1 MVYRNCLNGIKRV
14 SNNLLAFFLKLLM
27 LPQIFID
34 KLSFNDGSDLKIGH
48 SDIIIFTGANNAG
61 KSQVLKDID
70 LMMES
75 NGNKGLVAT
84 FVEMSYVGDIK
95 EREDDF
101 KSKDGKYRI
110 GGNYFNEFD
119 SINNWWSN
127 KHRIFTSFYKNRLS
141 TEMRLQASN
150 NAPSFDA
157 LYNEPTMPVQMLYLN
172 DKLEE
177 KLSVLFHEAFNE
189 YLIVNRVGGNTIPIH
204 VGQPP
209 VKDAG
214 EDRVSK
220 GYLDKLRKLPIL
232 QNQGDGM
239 RSFAGILLDVFTT
252 QKTVTMI
259 DEPEAFLHPPQARL
273 LGRMFVKNKPND
285 RQLFISTHSEDFL
298 KGLLDADSNNVKIV
312 RINRKKDVNHIKVLD
327 NEGVKNLWKDS
338 ILRYS
343 NILSG
348 LFHSKV
354 VICESDTDCRFYQA
368 IMNSIY
374 EAEGKTSPDILFTHC
389 GGKERFKSVIP
400 ALTALNVKT
409 VVVPDIDVLNEEATF
424 KTISA
429 LLDIKWDDIGGK
441 WKTVFEYV
449 KGQRAQLNTD
459 EARTAINEILDGI
472 STPQM
477 SQDDIEAVKGKL
489 KASTAWSKVKEVG
502 KYFFSGDAYSKM
514 DELLNVCKSKGM
526 FIVPVGELESFYKPL
541 ASKAN
546 HGTKWVNAVM
556 QKDLANDPE
565 LIAARKFVAEIVA
578 Y

>member
-1 MVYRNCLNGIKRV
+1 ME
-14 SNNLLAFFLKLLM
+14 
-27 LPQIFID
+27 PQIFIE
-34 KLSFNDGSDLKIGH
+34 KIVYNDGTEMKVGH
-48 SDIIIFTGANNAG
+48 SDIVIFTGANNAG
-61 KSQVLKDID
+61 KSQMLKDID
-70 LMMES
+70 MMMES
-75 NGNKGLVAT
+75 NGSKGLVAT
-84 FVEMSYVGDIK
+84 SVEINYVGDIK

-101 KSKDGKYRI
+101 KTKDGRYRI
-110 GGNYFNEFD
+110 SGNYFNEFD
-119 SINNWWSN
+119 TIKDWWSN
-127 KHRIFTSFYKNRLS
+127 KQRIFVSFYKNRLS

-157 LYNEPTMPVQMLYLN
+157 LNSDPNLPVQMLYLN
-172 DKLEE
+172 DKLED
-177 KLSVLFHEAFNE
+177 KLSGLFHEAFNE
-189 YLIVNRVGGNTIPIH
+189 HLIVNRVGGNTIPIH
-204 VGQPP
+204 VGLPP
-209 VKDAG
+209 EKAVG
-214 EDRVSK
+214 EDRVSA

-273 LGRMFVKNKPND
+273 LGRMLVKNKPND

-298 KGLLDADSNNVKIV
+298 KGLLDADSDNVKIV
-312 RINRKKDVNHIKVLD
+312 RINRKENINTIKVLD

-368 IMNSIY
+368 IMNSIC
-374 EAEGKTSPDILFTHC
+374 EAVGVTSPDILYTHC
-389 GGKERFKSVIP
+389 GGKERFKAVIP

-409 VVVPDIDVLNEEATF
+409 VVVPDIDVLNEENTF
-424 KTISA
+424 KTICEQMG
-429 LLDIKWDDIGGK
+429 IKWDDISGK
-441 WKTVFEYV
+441 WKTVFDYV
-449 KGQRAQLNTD
+449 KGQRAQLNTE
-459 EARTAINEILDGI
+459 EARKEIMAILDKI

-477 SQDDIEAVKGKL
+477 SQDDIETVKSKL

-502 KYFFSGDAYSKM
+502 KNFFSGDAYSKL
-514 DELLNVCKSKGM
+514 DELMTTCKSKGLY
-526 FIVPVGELESFYKPL
+526 IVPVGELESFYKPL
-541 ASKAN
+541 ASKSN

-556 QKDLANDPE
+556 QKDFANDPE
-565 LIAARKFVAEIVA
+565 LSEARTFVKEIMSF
-578 Y
+578 